1 MKTIHI
7 NPQSKGSLGK
17 SFETETRVSFLD
29 AIGVAWHG
37 YDLDDRHST
46 FRDRH
51 PDRVE
56 LFSLEGGAKDA
67 ILRLMARALERP
79 EPVILID
86 CRAQADL
93 LIREAFDS
101 LGIFQRARGAGCRV
115 VISLFPSDDNESL
128 RNLAEIARW
137 GAGRANFVI
146 VRNPAKARAHIFEG
160 SPMRASLI
168 SKMEAREI
176 QIPEITTTSIQALER
191 LEREQKRALPFGD
204 FADGVQG
211 VDPLI
216 TGEFAFLLSRMA
228 ANTPRLRAYCC
239 PSLRWQ
245 KSPSPPPRGR
255 RKPRPPWIYPFRNY
269 DRPRTN

>member
-51 PDRVE
+51 ADRVE

-79 EPVILID
+79 ETVILID

-137 GAGRANFVI
+137 GAGRANFII
-146 VRNPAKARAHIFEG
+146 VRNPAKARAHIFDG
-160 SPMRASLI
+160 SPMRESLI
-168 SKMEAREI
+168 SKLEAKEI

-228 ANTPRLRAYCC
+228 RQYTEIAGVLLPESELPKVPKPTTAKRKEETTNPLDL
-239 PSLRWQ
+239 SL
-245 KSPSPPPRGR
+245 S
-255 RKPRPPWIYPFRNY
+255 
-269 DRPRTN
+269 